1 MSKQNMKME
10 ELSALVKA
18 KRGKIGLRET
28 AKQVEVSPS
37 TLSRVEQGKI
47 PDLETLQKLC
57 DWLQVPLSRFM
68 NETEHDDSN
77 VIAGLNL
84 QGMDTPSIISAH
96 LRADKAL
103 SPESAE
109 ALSRMIQ
116 VAYETFA
123 KKPGKDEVQ

>member
-1 MSKQNMKME
+1 MSKQSMKME

-18 KRGKIGLRET
+18 KRGKTGLRVT
-28 AKQVEVSPS
+28 AKEAGVSPS

-47 PDLETLQKLC
+47 PDLETLQTLC

-68 NETEHDDSN
+68 SQTDQEDSN

-84 QGMDTPSIISAH
+84 QGMDTPAIISAH

-123 KKPGKDEVQ
+123 KKPGKDEEQ